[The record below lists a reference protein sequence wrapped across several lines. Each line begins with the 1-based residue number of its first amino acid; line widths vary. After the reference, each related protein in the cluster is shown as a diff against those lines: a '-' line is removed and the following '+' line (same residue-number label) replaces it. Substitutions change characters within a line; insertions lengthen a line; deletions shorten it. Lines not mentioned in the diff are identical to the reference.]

1 MLLDRIIALKAKF
14 LTILENLKS
23 RPFPRKGRIRI
34 AITFSLLFVLIL
46 LCVHRKKEAPE
57 AGKTPAVRIEPAPKS
72 VANYLV
78 TRPFDSTFKA
88 AQTFVDKNDTLQV
101 KLTLDDILQKRIYL
115 LMTRYKPRCGAAIV
129 IKPMTGE
136 VLAAVSYRNDKETES
151 LPQCNNMLFWNEYP
165 AASLFKIVTATGAM
179 EYGLVN
185 PDDELNVTG
194 SYYTLYKSQLKD
206 RAVPWARRI
215 SIRQAFSKSINPLFG
230 IVGQRILGAERL
242 NKTAERFLFNQAI
255 HFDLPVLCS
264 HYVPP
269 QDDYETAERACGF
282 NKSTTISPLHAVLIS
297 GAIAA
302 DGTIKGP
309 YLVES
314 VKNRDKTVYQH
325 GADTAY
331 TLASKETAL
340 LTRTIMGDVVRE
352 GTARKSFNDLRRL
365 KDYQRFKLGG
375 KTGSLDSVNPRGRC
389 DWFTGF
395 AIDPDNPQNSIA
407 LAVVT
412 VHGAFWTV
420 HSSYIAA
427 EAIRCYYDKNRVK
440 DPAKVQ

>member
-1 MLLDRIIALKAKF
+1 MLLQHLILLKEKF
-14 LTILENLKS
+14 RAILETLKN
-23 RPFPRKGRIRI
+23 RPLPRKGRIRI
-34 AITFSLLFVLIL
+34 VIALAVLFLLVV
-46 LCVHRKKEAPE
+46 LCVHRKKP
-57 AGKTPAVRIEPAPKS
+57 TPQPMATPVIRIEPAPKS

-78 TRPFDSTFKA
+78 SRPFDSTFKA
-88 AQTFVDKNDTLQV
+88 AQTFIDKGDTLQV
-101 KLTLDDILQKRIYL
+101 RLTLDDILQKRIYL

-136 VLAAVSYRNDKETES
+136 VLAAVSYRNEKETES

-230 IVGQRILGAERL
+230 MVGQKILGAERL

-255 HFDLPVLCS
+255 HFDLPVLSS

-282 NKSTTISPLHAVLIS
+282 NKSTTISPLHAVLIA
-297 GAIAA
+297 GAISA

-309 YLVES
+309 YMVES
-314 VKNRDKTVYQH
+314 VTNKDKIIYHH

-352 GTARKSFNDLRRL
+352 GTAHKSFNDLRRL

-375 KTGSLDSVNPRGRC
+375 KTGSLDALNPRGRC

-395 AIDPDNPQNSIA
+395 AIDPDNPGNSIA

-427 EAIRCYYDKNRVK
+427 EAIRCYYDKNRK
-440 DPAKVQ
+440 